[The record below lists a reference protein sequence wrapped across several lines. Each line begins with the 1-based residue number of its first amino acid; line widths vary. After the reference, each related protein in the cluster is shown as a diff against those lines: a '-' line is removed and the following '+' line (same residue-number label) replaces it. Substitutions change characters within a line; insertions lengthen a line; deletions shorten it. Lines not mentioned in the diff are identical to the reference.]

1 MRFGSRRARPI
12 VTESNQAYTF
22 TRRALVL
29 GGAQG
34 VLGALLAARMAWI
47 SIAEN
52 ERYKLLS
59 ESNRVQ
65 LRLIPPR
72 RGWIVDRHGQPIAI
86 NRSDFRVDL
95 IPDRLDDPERILAE
109 LTRLLALPPDEVQ
122 RVRDELKRAAGYQ
135 PVPVAENLPFEKYAA
150 VTVRLPELPGV
161 APLRSFSRFYPDGA
175 AVGHL
180 VGYVGTPNKEEYE
193 AEDKNP
199 LLITPGFKVGKDGL
213 EKTMEAR
220 LRGRPGAQRVEVT
233 ARGKLVKELS
243 TLSDQSGGILPL
255 TIDAGLHAYAAR
267 RLGDNSGCVTVL
279 DCRTGEILAMPSM
292 PAYDPNSFSDG
303 ISHAEW
309 DLLSKD
315 DHLPL
320 VNKTMQ
326 GLYPPGSTV
335 KPMMSLALL
344 QAGIDP
350 NARVNCTGAYRVGN
364 AVFHCA
370 KKGGHGPIAMHEAI
384 IKSCDIYYYHMG
396 RMAGVDALAPVAR
409 GFGLGKEYRLPVPS
423 QRYGT
428 VPDPAWLER
437 KHKRRW
443 ETYDTVNMSIGQGYL
458 LVNPLQLAVMVG
470 RVASGIAFE
479 PRLLRTKTIPQHPP
493 VGVTPEH
500 LAFVRDAMSGVV
512 NSGRGTASVAK
523 LPLDGVLLAGKTG
536 TAQVR
541 RITMAERA
549 SGVRSNASLAWKM
562 RDHSLF
568 VCFAPVDNPRYSCSV
583 IVEHG
588 GWGASVAAPIARDTL
603 LYLFDK
609 AKAMAALAPLE
620 EQWGGTLAERMQ
632 RRFEGTEE
640 PMAPQA
646 ESEDEAPPPPADP
659 TA

>member
-1 MRFGSRRARPI
+1 MRRRARPI

-22 TRRALVL
+22 TRRAMVL

-34 VLGALLAARMAWI
+34 ALAALLAGRMAWI

-52 ERYKLLS
+52 EHYKLLS

-65 LRLIPPR
+65 MRLIPPR
-72 RGWIVDRHGQPIAI
+72 RGWIVDRHGRPIAI
-86 NRSDFRVDL
+86 NRSDFRVDI
-95 IPDRLDDPERILAE
+95 IPDRLDDPAHILAE
-109 LTRLLALPPDEVQ
+109 LTELLELPPDEVQ
-122 RVRDELKRAAGYQ
+122 RVKDELDKAAGYQ
-135 PVPVAENLPFEKYAA
+135 PVAVAENLPFEKYAA

-193 AEDKNP
+193 AESKNP

-213 EKTMEAR
+213 EKTEEQR

-233 ARGKLVKELS
+233 ARGKLIRELS
-243 TLSDQSGGILPL
+243 TLSDRSGGILPL
-255 TIDAGLHAYAAR
+255 TIDAGLHSYAAR
-267 RLGDNSGCVTVL
+267 RLGDNSGCVVVL
-279 DCRTGEILAMPSM
+279 DCLTGDILAMPSM

-303 ISHAEW
+303 ISHSEW
-309 DLLSKD
+309 DMLSKD

-320 VNKTMQ
+320 VNKVLQ

-344 QAGIDP
+344 QAGVDP
-350 NARVNCTGAYRVGN
+350 EARVNCTGAYRVGN

-370 KKGGHGPIAMHEAI
+370 KKGGHGPIALHEAI
-384 IKSCDIYYYHMG
+384 IKSCDIYYYAMG
-396 RMAGVDALAPVAR
+396 RLAGVDALAPVAR
-409 GFGLGKEYRLPVPS
+409 GFGLGKQFDLPVPS

-428 VPDPAWLER
+428 VPDPAWLQR
-437 KHKRRW
+437 KHHRSW

-458 LVNPLQLAVMVG
+458 LVNPLQLAVMAG
-470 RVASGIAFE
+470 RIAGGHAIE
-479 PRLLRTKTIPQHPP
+479 PRLIRTRASPRPGP
-493 VGVTPEH
+493 LAVTPEH

-523 LPLDGVLLAGKTG
+523 LPLDGVLLGGKTG

-549 SGVRSNASLAWKM
+549 SGVRSNASLDWKM

-568 VCFAPVDNPRYSCSV
+568 ICFAPVEAPRYACAV

-588 GWGASVAAPIARDTL
+588 GWGASVAAPIARDTM

-620 EQWGGTLAERMQ
+620 EEWGGTLAERMQ
-632 RRFEGTEE
+632 RRTERSE
-640 PMAPQA
+640 SAAPAAPDESA
-646 ESEDEAPPPPADP
+646 ENEAPPPPADSVR
-659 TA
+659 